1 MHPPQAKQTESTLRQ
16 NGNESKVETEVL
28 MRNRSPTSSLVLMRD
43 FVGACIDGEV
53 LRNARSGC

>member
-28 MRNRSPTSSLVLMRD
+28 RRNRSLVLMGD